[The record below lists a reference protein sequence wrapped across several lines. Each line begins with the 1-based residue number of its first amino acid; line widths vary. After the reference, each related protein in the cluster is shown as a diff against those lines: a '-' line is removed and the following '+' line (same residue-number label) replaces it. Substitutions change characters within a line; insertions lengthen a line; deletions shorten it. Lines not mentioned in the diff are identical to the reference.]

1 MAKKK
6 KTEVAL
12 DEAVEK
18 LESVETS
25 EEVTEETIEAPAE
38 EEVEAEAPAEE
49 EVEAEVE
56 TEKEA
61 EAPAE
66 EEVEAEAPAEEV
78 ETVIPEPAFVE
89 NGDTEVES
97 FNHKSV
103 TIKGKTY
110 AIDRATHKA
119 LVAGDFSVL
128 KDIKK

>member
-25 EEVTEETIEAPAE
+25 EEV
-38 EEVEAEAPAEE
+38 EAEAPAEE
-49 EVEAEVE
+49 
-56 TEKEA
+56 K
-61 EAPAE
+61 
-66 EEVEAEAPAEEV
+66 

>member
-25 EEVTEETIEAPAE
+25 EEVEAEAPAEEEVETEVETEVEAEAPAE

-49 EVEAEVE
+49 EVEAE
-56 TEKEA
+56 
-61 EAPAE
+61 APAE
-66 EEVEAEAPAEEV
+66 EK

>member
-25 EEVTEETIEAPAE
+25 EEVTEETI
-38 EEVEAEAPAEE
+38 
-49 EVEAEVE
+49 
-56 TEKEA
+56 